1 MRKVEVFDTTLRD
14 GEQSAGVNLHMHE
27 KVEIALQLER
37 YGVDI
42 MEAGFPASSQGD
54 FRSVRE
60 IARQVKN
67 ASVAGLARATQGDID
82 AAWDALKDG
91 AAPRLH
97 IFLATSP
104 IHMEH
109 KLRMTPDEV
118 VEAAIAAVN
127 YAATK
132 FPHVEWSAEDATRS
146 EWPFLV
152 RIIQEVIDAGATVI
166 NLPDTVGY
174 TTPSEYANMF
184 RYLREHVP
192 NVHRAKLSAHCH
204 DDLGMGVANTLAAI
218 QAGVDQIEGTI
229 NGIGERA
236 GNASLEEVLVALAIR
251 KDFYQVETG
260 IDLGQT
266 ALTSKLV
273 SKLTGMVVPPNKAVV
288 GSNAFAHESGI
299 HQDGVLKNTLTYEII
314 RPELVGFNS
323 NQLVLGKHSGRH
335 AFQEKCT
342 ELGLKLEKEQ
352 FQQLFTAFKEL
363 TDKKKEV
370 TDDDILALMLET
382 SALDQGGKYDLEF
395 LHVSYASAETT
406 TAIGVRTPEGTVV
419 REAATGS
426 GTVEAIYNTVERIVG
441 DTIGLQDYRI
451 QSTTGGQDSLA
462 EVYVK
467 VAFKGYVGSGR
478 GIDNDVL
485 AASAKAFLDAINRI
499 TFKQQLEQSVLS
511 TLTSAL

>member
-91 AAPRLH
+91 VAPRLH
-97 IFLATSP
+97 IVLATSP

-118 VEAAIAAVN
+118 VEAAIAAVK

-132 FPHVEWSAEDATRS
+132 FPNVEWSAEDATRS

-174 TTPSEYANMF
+174 TMPSEYANMF
-184 RYLREHVP
+184 RYLREHIP
-192 NVHRAKLSAHCH
+192 NIHRAKLSAHCH

-251 KDFYQVETG
+251 KEFYQVETG

-395 LHVSYASAETT
+395 LHVSYASSETT

-467 VAFKGYVGSGR
+467 VAFKGHVGSGR